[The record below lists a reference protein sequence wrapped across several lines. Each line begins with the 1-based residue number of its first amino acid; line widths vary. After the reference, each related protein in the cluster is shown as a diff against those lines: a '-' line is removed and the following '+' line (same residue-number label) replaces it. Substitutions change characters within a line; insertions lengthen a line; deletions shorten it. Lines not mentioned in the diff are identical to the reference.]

1 MHILITGASSG
12 IGLITAEALLEAG
25 HQVTVAARRYNRF
38 ANLQAMYGPEYLLA
52 VKADLRVEA
61 ELVNL
66 AREARSMFGPVDVLI
81 NNAGVSRGPG
91 WHEDARAMDVLQ
103 LNLMAAV
110 RLSQL
115 VLPDMLERK
124 KGHIINIGSVAGHI
138 PVSTLYSASK
148 FGLRGFSLALRR
160 ELLGTG
166 VHVSLISPGF
176 VETEMTARRKV
187 PKIPP
192 GKVAELVLR
201 LMQHPRPEVVIP
213 AYYKILIGLEHLF
226 PSLVDRIVRGRQKFE
241 TN

>member
-25 HQVTVAARRYNRF
+25 HQVTVAARRYDRF
-38 ANLQAMYGPEYLLA
+38 ANLQSMYGPEFLLA
-52 VKADLRVEA
+52 VKADLRVDTELDNLFHEA
-61 ELVNL
+61 K
-66 AREARSMFGPVDVLI
+66 STFGPIDVLI

-91 WHEDARAMDVLQ
+91 WHQDGRAMDVLQ

-124 KGHIINIGSVAGHI
+124 QGHIINIGSVAGHV

-160 ELLGTG
+160 ELLGSG
-166 VHVSLISPGF
+166 VHVSLVSPGF
-176 VETEMTARRKV
+176 VETDMTSKRKV

-192 GKVAELVLR
+192 GKVAELILR
-201 LMQHPRPEVVIP
+201 LLKRPKAEVIIP
-213 AYYKILIGLEHLF
+213 AYYKILIALERIF
-226 PSLVDRIVRGRQKFE
+226 PGFGDFLVRRRQMLE
-241 TN
+241 TS